1 MCIPLK
7 SFGGMVVWADLKRL
21 TVIKCL
27 SDVLRNI
34 SQSTNG
40 LTENDGHEDN
50 GQLKLQDMKM
60 TDQK

>member
-1 MCIPLK
+1 
-7 SFGGMVVWADLKRL
+7 MVVWADLKRL

-27 SDVLRNI
+27 SDVFRNI